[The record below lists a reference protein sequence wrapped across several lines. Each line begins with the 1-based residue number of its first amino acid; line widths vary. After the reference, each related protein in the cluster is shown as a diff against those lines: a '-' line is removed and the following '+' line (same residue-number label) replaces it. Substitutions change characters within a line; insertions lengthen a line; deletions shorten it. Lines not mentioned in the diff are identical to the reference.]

1 MLVFLRHKITFLAT
15 PKTGTTAVEMALKPR
30 AEIVFS
36 KGRKHITALRY
47 ANKIAPFLEDTF
59 GVRPASVAV
68 MREPVDQIRSWYKYR
83 SQERLDGTAQST
95 KGISFDQFVREVV
108 SNDPPERAQIGRQFN
123 FLTDGKTQVMADHI
137 FAYEEQEAFLM
148 FLSEHLQH
156 PVEIPLRNVSP
167 KVGAALE
174 PTTLA
179 LLQDARAADF
189 ILYDELRSKDG
200 HLKRSDAPA

>member
-36 KGRKHITALRY
+36 KNRKHITALRY

-83 SQERLDGTAQST
+83 SQKRLDGTNLST
-95 KGISFDQFVREVV
+95 KDISFDQFVREVV
-108 SNDPPERAQIGRQFN
+108 SDKPPERAQIGRQFN

-137 FAYEEQEAFLM
+137 FAYAAQEMFLM

-156 PVEIPLRNVSP
+156 PVEIAPKNVSP
-167 KVGAALE
+167 LIDAPLSDE
-174 PTTLA
+174 TMA
-179 LLQDARAADF
+179 LLREVRAEDF
-189 ILYDELRSKDG
+189 MLYDEVMAQGG
-200 HLKRSDAPA
+200 HLATSEG

>member
-1 MLVFLRHKITFLAT
+1 MLVFLRHKITYLAT

-36 KGRKHITALRY
+36 KNRKHITALRY

-83 SQERLDGTAQST
+83 SQKRLDGTNLST
-95 KGISFDQFVREVV
+95 KDISFDQFVREVV
-108 SNDPPERAQIGRQFN
+108 SDKPPERAQIGRQFN

-137 FAYEEQEAFLM
+137 FAYAAQEMFLM

-156 PVEIPLRNVSP
+156 PVEIAPKNVSP
-167 KVGAALE
+167 LIDGPLSDE
-174 PTTLA
+174 TMA
-179 LLQDARAADF
+179 LLREVRAEDF
-189 ILYDELRSKDG
+189 MLYDEVMAQGG
-200 HLKRSDAPA
+200 HLATSEG